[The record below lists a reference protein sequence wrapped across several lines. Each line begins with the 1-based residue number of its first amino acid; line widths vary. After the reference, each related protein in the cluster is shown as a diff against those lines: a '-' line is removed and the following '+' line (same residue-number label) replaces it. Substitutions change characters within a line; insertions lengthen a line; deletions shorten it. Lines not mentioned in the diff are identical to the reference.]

1 MAISTLLSPAT
12 YAAGDPARNGLPI
25 EEFWRLQEEA
35 PCIRQELDD
44 PTLVP
49 YCWVVTRHED
59 VLAATRD
66 HKRLSSAAGSTIRRF
81 QPIVA
86 EHGGKPA
93 MLAMDGDDHVRNRR
107 IVSRG
112 FTPVVLRSFEERLR
126 AICVDVLER
135 ALGRQDV
142 DFVRDVAVETP
153 LRAAGDLIGVPPED
167 QPAVLKWTND
177 IATPNDPNQVAS
189 IDEVMASMG
198 SIWEYALKLAELRR
212 TDPRID
218 LMSKVAA
225 AFEVDQLSEDELQGM
240 LLLLAIGGNE
250 TTRNALTHGLHALL
264 RHPDQMRLL
273 RAHTAELLDSAVEE
287 ILRIATPIIHA
298 RRTATEEIELHGQ
311 TIRAGDPV
319 ALVLAAANHDRTV
332 FDHPEGFDITRSPNP
347 HITMSA
353 GPHVCLGQAVA
364 KMEIRILFQE
374 LLARTSDIR
383 QAGDI
388 EYTRDCFVRGAR
400 KLPVQLVPR

>member
-1 MAISTLLSPAT
+1 
-12 YAAGDPARNGLPI
+12 
-25 EEFWRLQEEA
+25 
-35 PCIRQELDD
+35 
-44 PTLVP
+44 
-49 YCWVVTRHED
+49 
-59 VLAATRD
+59 
-66 HKRLSSAAGSTIRRF
+66 
-81 QPIVA
+81 
-86 EHGGKPA
+86 
-93 MLAMDGDDHVRNRR
+93 
-107 IVSRG
+107 
-112 FTPVVLRSFEERLR
+112 LRSFEERLR
-126 AICVDVLER
+126 AIVVDVLER
-135 ALGRQDV
+135 ALDRQDV
-142 DFVRDVAVETP
+142 DFVRDVAIETP

-189 IDEVMASMG
+189 IDEVRASMG

-273 RAHTAELLDSAVEE
+273 RAHTGELLDSAVEE

-311 TIRAGDPV
+311 TIHAGDPV

-332 FDHPEGFDITRSPNP
+332 FDRPEGFDITRSPNP

-388 EYTRDCFVRGAR
+388 EYTKDCFVRGAR
-400 KLPVQLVPR
+400 KLPVRLVPR